1 VTPDEVEAKINRL
14 GEQLAQLEQQRDDL
28 KKLWSQCTLV
38 GVIATLVLAVLTL
51 SISVLDLV
59 AGKSSPLAVQYGST
73 MLVALFIAI
82 AYFRAAATLTVRR
95 GG

>member
-1 VTPDEVEAKINRL
+1 MTPDEVEAKINRL

-82 AYFRAAATLTVRR
+82 AYSRAAATLTVRR
-95 GG
+95 EG